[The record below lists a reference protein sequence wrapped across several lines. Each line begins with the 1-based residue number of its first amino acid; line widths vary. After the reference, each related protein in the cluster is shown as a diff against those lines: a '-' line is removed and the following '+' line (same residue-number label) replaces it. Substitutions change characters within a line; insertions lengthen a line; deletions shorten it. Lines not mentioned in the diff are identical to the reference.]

1 MSELGEKASHAL
13 HATGEAVAAV
23 PHEISQAVRKRP
35 RLARAFEKS
44 WPFVR
49 IGLYGAA
56 FFGGGLLLANFF
68 GPRTARKL
76 GRQGGEAFA
85 EGINVAQERIA
96 SVTRGARWG

>member
-1 MSELGEKASHAL
+1 MSELGEKASDAL
-13 HATGEAVAAV
+13 HATGEAIAEV
-23 PHEISQAVRKRP
+23 PHAASEAVRKRP

-49 IGLYGAA
+49 LGLYGAA
-56 FFGGGLLLANFF
+56 FFGGGLLLANFL

-85 EGINVAQERIA
+85 EGINKVQNQIA